1 MRSAIRFTGVAVLI
15 FAIAWLG
22 LSFGRLSGPLP
33 SIWWANAALVAVLL
47 LDATQRL
54 APSIQDASTNLA
66 RSASAAN
73 GRLPLR
79 GLSHWPL
86 LLAAGFIGNL
96 LAHFVAR
103 DPLAHSFFLSACDTG
118 EAALAA
124 CTFAYA
130 VRDRIDLA
138 DERQLLRFVGCAVLL
153 APLLAGIA
161 AAIVFP
167 RLVGNPIA
175 LAWRWFPPHALAM
188 AIIPPLVF
196 LLARR
201 ETSDLFRPRRVLSTL
216 LWLGAMAAFA
226 AAIFSRSE
234 PALPVL
240 VIPLLLFFALRFGAS
255 GAALGCCVVAANIA
269 AFPISHRGTL
279 HPVPEY
285 RVLLLQLL
293 LAAAVLS
300 VSVFA
305 VVLAGIERA
314 GRQALENEQ
323 RYLSMAASMEML
335 ASLDPLTQLANRRRF
350 DEVLDNEWHRALRGR
365 SPLSLILID
374 LDYFQAYNDHYGQI
388 AGDECLKRIAR
399 TLNESARRPADLV
412 ARCGGEEFAIILPD
426 TDAEGALGLAETLRG
441 KIEEL
446 GLGHTAGADGLVT
459 VSGGCATMTPLVGEA
474 ANDLLSSADEA
485 LYEAKRQGRNRIE
498 AAVFRRPA
506 SLDL

>member
-1 MRSAIRFTGVAVLI
+1 VRSAIRFTGVAVLI
-15 FAIAWLG
+15 FAIAWLS
-22 LSFGRLSGPLP
+22 LSFGRGSGPIP
-33 SIWWANAALVAVLL
+33 AIWWADAALVAIML
-47 LDATQRL
+47 LDATPRL
-54 APSIQDASTNLA
+54 APSGHLA
-66 RSASAAN
+66 PSGSADSRLQPLA
-73 GRLPLR
+73 GRR
-79 GLSHWPL
+79 HWPL

-96 LAHFVAR
+96 LAHLLAR
-103 DPLAHSFFLSACDTG
+103 DPLAQSLLLSACDTG

-124 CTFAYA
+124 STFAYG

-138 DERQLLRFVGCAVLL
+138 DQHKLLRFVGCAVLL
-153 APLLAGIA
+153 APFLTGIA
-161 AAIVFP
+161 AAIVLP

-175 LAWRWFPPHALAM
+175 LVWRWFPPHALAM
-188 AIIPPLVF
+188 AIVPPLGF

-201 ETSDLFRPRRVLSTL
+201 ETSELIRRRVLSTL
-216 LWLGAMAAFA
+216 LWLGAMAG
-226 AAIFSRSE
+226 
-234 PALPVL
+234 LPVL
-240 VIPLLLFFALRFGAS
+240 VFARSQPALLVLLIPLLLFFALRLGSSA
-255 GAALGCCVVAANIA
+255 AALGCCMAAAGVAAFA
-269 AFPISHRGTL
+269 ISHRGAL
-279 HPVPEY
+279 NPVSQH

-300 VSVFA
+300 VSIIA
-305 VVLAGIERA
+305 VVLAGLERA

-323 RYLSMAASMEML
+323 RYLSMAASMEMI

-350 DEVLDNEWHRALRGR
+350 DEVLDNEWYRALRGR

-374 LDYFQAYNDHYGQI
+374 TDHFQAFNEQHGQQ

-412 ARCGGEEFAIILPD
+412 ARCGGGEFGIILPD

-446 GLGHTAGADGLVT
+446 GLGHAAGAAGLVT
-459 VSGGCATMTPLVGEA
+459 VSAGCATMTPLVGEA
-474 ANDLLSSADEA
+474 PNDLLSSADEA

-498 AAVFRRPA
+498 VAVFRRPA